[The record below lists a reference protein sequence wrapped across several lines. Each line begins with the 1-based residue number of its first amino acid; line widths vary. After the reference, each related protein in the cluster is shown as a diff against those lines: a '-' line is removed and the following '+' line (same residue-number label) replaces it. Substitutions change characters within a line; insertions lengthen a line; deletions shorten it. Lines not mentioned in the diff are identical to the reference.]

1 MDVTRQQEQF
11 WAESDIRKRP
21 PGWFKP
27 EQEKQ
32 LPLQESIN
40 LFRNF
45 CPTGQKKKKILEL
58 EKEEGK
64 EQTVASVARN
74 QTNKLNSILERRVKD
89 SPDSGSDM
97 YI

>member
-1 MDVTRQQEQF
+1 MV
-11 WAESDIRKRP
+11 
-21 PGWFKP
+21 
-27 EQEKQ
+27 QEKQ

-45 CPTGQKKKKILEL
+45 CPTGEKKKILEL

-74 QTNKLNSILERRVKD
+74 QKNKILPLEGD
-89 SPDSGSDM
+89 
-97 YI
+97 